1 MNGQRVIVIG
11 AGLTGLAVAARLLA
25 TGHDV
30 QLLEQAPT
38 PGGQIQTRREPGLV
52 VELGAE
58 GFVARSRAVLALCEL
73 LGIDGALIDQ
83 LTTDTYSV
91 EGAELVLLPAGEAA
105 RRLGF
110 QVPEEELGRGI
121 RSLALGMGQLIDALV
136 ERVGPDR
143 QHYGVRVSA
152 LRRAGDETLV
162 LLANGSVERAALVV
176 LATPAR
182 VGAELLA
189 PFGLAE
195 AMALTAAPLTSNVS
209 VNLLYSRGQLA
220 RYPDGSGLL
229 FPEQFSS
236 VGLRALS
243 LVEHKFAGRVPTEK
257 SLLRVF
263 FRPAGDALTAW
274 TDEKFAD
281 TAAGAIRAVLGVEG
295 APERSWVSR
304 WPDALPVF
312 TAEHKASVLA
322 LDTVL
327 QRLGVHLAGSAFH
340 GAGIDAAASSAE
352 IVAARLAG

>member
-1 MNGQRVIVIG
+1 VNGERVIVVG
-11 AGLTGLAVAARLLA
+11 AGLTGLAVATRLLA
-25 TGHDV
+25 TGCDV
-30 QLLEQAPT
+30 QIIEQAPA
-38 PGGQIQTRREPGLV
+38 PGGQIQTWREAGLV

-58 GFVARSRAVLALCEL
+58 GFVARSRAVPALCRL
-73 LGIDGALIDQ
+73 LGIDGALVDQ
-83 LTTDTYSV
+83 LSTDTYAV
-91 EGAELVLLPAGEAA
+91 ERAELVLLPAGEAA

-136 ERVGPDR
+136 ERIGSSR
-143 QHYGVRVSA
+143 QHYGVRVAA

-162 LLANGSVERAALVV
+162 LLANGRVERAASVV

-182 VGAELLA
+182 VAAELLA

-209 VNLLYSRGQLA
+209 VNLLYGRGQLTS
-220 RYPDGSGLL
+220 YPAGSGLL

-243 LVEHKFAGRVPTEK
+243 LVEHKFAGRAPAEK

-263 FRPAGDALTAW
+263 FRPVGDALTAW
-274 TDEKFAD
+274 SDEKFTD
-281 TAAGAIRAVLGVEG
+281 TAATAIQRVLGVEG

-304 WPDALPVF
+304 WADALPVF
-312 TAEHKASVLA
+312 TPAHQAAVGA

-327 QRLGVHLAGSAFH
+327 QGLGVHLAGSAFH
-340 GAGIDAAASSAE
+340 GAGIDAAATSAE
-352 IVAARLAG
+352 IVASRLAG